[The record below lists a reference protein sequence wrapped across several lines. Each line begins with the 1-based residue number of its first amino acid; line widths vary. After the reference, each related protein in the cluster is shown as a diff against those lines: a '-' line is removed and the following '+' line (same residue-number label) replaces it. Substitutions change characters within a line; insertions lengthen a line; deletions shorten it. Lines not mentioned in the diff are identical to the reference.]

1 MKTDKITYVTDDNS
15 PLTPNASL
23 ILTSCGCD
31 AEEAWVRKNFE
42 GLWDDEEGREFGD
55 ALLEG
60 LGAAVGGEYTA
71 ALEVL
76 ESCMTVHTVEVS
88 YSDDDLPADKM
99 QALRD
104 ECAAVNLDPSEA
116 FVGEILSVLA
126 GIDDEIIDRLGL

>member
-1 MKTDKITYVTDDNS
+1 MKADTITYVTDDNS

-23 ILTSCGCD
+23 ILTSFGCD

-42 GLWDDEEGREFGD
+42 GLWDTEEGREFGD

-60 LGAAVGGEYTA
+60 LGAAVGGEYTT

-76 ESCMTVHTVEVS
+76 ESCMTVRTVEVS

-116 FVGEILSVLA
+116 EVGEILSVLA
-126 GIDDEIIDRLGL
+126 DIDDEIVERLGL